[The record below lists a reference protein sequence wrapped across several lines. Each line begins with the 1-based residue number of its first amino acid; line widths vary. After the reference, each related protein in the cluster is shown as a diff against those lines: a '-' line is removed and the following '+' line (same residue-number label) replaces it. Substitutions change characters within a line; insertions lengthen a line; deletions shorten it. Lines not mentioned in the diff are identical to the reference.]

1 MKFKKEKYFGEIW
14 LPEQEENKQFCF
26 LEIVENEIFIHSNLI
41 CSKSSYKVG
50 LIYGFFNDLGS
61 LTFVNCT
68 IYRSET
74 GIINYKKYSPDYV
87 FASSNHIIEPV
98 GLRLKTIE
106 IENNSINNL
115 IRSFHIANPLIN
127 KVEIESVKIHEIK
140 INDDLTISLYK
151 NYSVE
156 SNKFGTNIINQGI
169 LKIDFINQ
177 KSILESIEIYKKFQ
191 KFCIIFFSGIEKFNS
206 FKSVCLECGKNY
218 NILFNDNLANTHH
231 QGIFN
236 EEFLKDED
244 VFYQVISNW
253 YNNDDV
259 AYCFDIVIENYL
271 SKKVSNARRFTNS
284 ISSFEAFYKL
294 FSSKKHSHLCKQIVE
309 FKDVFERIDNKIKNF
324 DDFTKK
330 IVRIRD
336 YYVHGNRN
344 QDVKHDNFDLLYYSL
359 LFDFVVIRELSK
371 ELNFNDEY
379 LKEIEMKGASVFK
392 HQLPINRM
400 LESNNIID

>member
-61 LTFVNCT
+61 LTFVNCS
-68 IYRSET
+68 IYKSET

-87 FASSNHIIEPV
+87 FASSYHIIEPV

-127 KVEIESVKIHEIK
+127 KVEIESVKTHEIK
-140 INDDLTISLYK
+140 INDDLIISLYK

-169 LKIDFINQ
+169 LKIDFVKE

-206 FKSVCLECGKNY
+206 FKSFCLKCGEKF
-218 NILFNDNLANTHH
+218 NILFNDNLAFTHH

-236 EEFLKDED
+236 ENFLKDED
-244 VFYQVISNW
+244 TFYQVISNW

-271 SKKVSNARRFTNS
+271 SRKVSNARRFTNS
-284 ISSFEAFYKL
+284 LSSFEAFYKL
-294 FSSKKHSHLCKQIVE
+294 FSSKRHNHLVKQIVE
-309 FKDVFERIDNKIKNF
+309 YKEVFERIDNSITSIK
-324 DDFTKK
+324 DFAKM

-344 QDVKHDNFDLLYYSL
+344 QDVKHDNFDLLHYSL
-359 LFDFVVIRELSK
+359 LLDFVVIRELSK

-379 LKEIEMKGASVFK
+379 LKEIEKEGASIFK
-392 HQLPINRM
+392 HQIPINRM
-400 LESNNIID
+400 LDSNIIID

>member
-14 LPEQEENKQFCF
+14 LPEQKENKQFCF

-50 LIYGFFNDLGS
+50 IIYGFFNDLGS
-61 LTFVNCT
+61 LTFVNCS
-68 IYRSET
+68 IYKSET

-87 FASSNHIIEPV
+87 FASTSHIIEPV

-115 IRSFHIANPLIN
+115 IRSFHIANRLTN
-127 KVEIESVKIHEIK
+127 KVEIESVKVHEIK
-140 INDDLTISLYK
+140 INDELTISMYK

-169 LKIDFINQ
+169 LKIDFVNE

-191 KFCIIFFSGIEKFNS
+191 KFCIIFFSGIEKFIS
-206 FKSVCLECGKNY
+206 FKSVCLKCGEKF
-218 NILFNDNLANTHH
+218 NILFNDNLAFTHY

-236 EEFLKDED
+236 ENFLKDED
-244 VFYQVISNW
+244 TFYQVMSNW

-271 SKKVSNARRFTNS
+271 SRKVSNARRFTNS
-284 ISSFEAFYKL
+284 LSSFEAFYKL
-294 FSSKKHSHLCKQIVE
+294 FSSKRHKHLDKQIVE
-309 FKDVFERIDNKIKNF
+309 YKEVFERIDNSIISIK
-324 DDFTKK
+324 DFAKM

-344 QDVKHDNFDLLYYSL
+344 QDVNHDNFDLLHYSL

-371 ELNFNDEY
+371 ELNFNDVY
-379 LKEIEMKGASVFK
+379 LKEIEKKGISVFK
-392 HQLPINRM
+392 YQMPINRM
-400 LESNNIID
+400 LYDNNIIN